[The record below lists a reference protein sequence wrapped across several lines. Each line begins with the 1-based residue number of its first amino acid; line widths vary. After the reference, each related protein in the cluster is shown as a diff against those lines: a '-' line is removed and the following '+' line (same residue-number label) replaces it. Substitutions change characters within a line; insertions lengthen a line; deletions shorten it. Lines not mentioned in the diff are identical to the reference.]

1 MKQKLLAI
9 LTGAALLAGCE
20 CGPEDQNVNV
30 ASASVTPGTAEDFR
44 TNIKDRVF
52 FAFNKSH
59 LTPEAHKTLES
70 QAGWLKTYANTNVVV
85 EGHCDERG
93 TREYNQALGAHRA
106 HSVKKSLSHHGVHAK
121 RIQTISYG
129 KDKTVVE
136 GHDDAAWAQ
145 NRTAITVVQ

>member
-9 LTGAALLAGCE
+9 LAGATLLAGCE
-20 CGPEDQNVNV
+20 CGPEDHNVNV
-30 ASASVTPGTAEDFR
+30 GSAVTPGTAEDFR

-52 FAFNKSH
+52 FALNKSH
-59 LTPEAHKTLES
+59 LTPESHKILES

-106 HSVKKSLSHHGVHAK
+106 ASVKKDLVRHGVNVK

-129 KDKTVVE
+129 KDKPVVD
-136 GHDDAAWAQ
+136 GHDENAWAQ
-145 NRTAITVVQ
+145 NRTAVTVVQ

>member
-30 ASASVTPGTAEDFR
+30 GSAATPGTAEDFR

-52 FAFNKSH
+52 FVLNKSN

-93 TREYNQALGAHRA
+93 TREYNQALGARRA
-106 HSVKKSLSHHGVHAK
+106 ASVKKGLAHHGVNKK

-129 KDKTVVE
+129 KDKPVVD
-136 GHDDAAWAQ
+136 GHDETAWAQ